1 VCEISLIM
9 YVRNQKERMSWMWD
23 LSAVS
28 CQLCDLAVSNVLLLV
43 DKRISTGLLV
53 ICVLNLKNNEL
64 ELFEISDLN
73 Q

>member
-1 VCEISLIM
+1 
-9 YVRNQKERMSWMWD
+9 MWD
-23 LSAVS
+23 L
-28 CQLCDLAVSNVLLLV
+28 CDPVVSNVLLLV
-43 DKRISTGLLV
+43 DKRISTDLLV